1 MYLICKLDSVYY
13 QRHSISRKYRFFCVF
28 FLNPA
33 LENCPLVVYNY
44 SMEIQIYRDK
54 NGNEPFEQWLSSI
67 KDNPTWARIDNRL
80 KRVRLG
86 LLGDHRLIGEGVF
99 ELRLDFGP
107 GYRIYFGRIGR
118 EHILLLTGGD
128 KSSQRRDIAIA
139 KQYWQHFK
147 ESAE

>member
-1 MYLICKLDSVYY
+1 MILVNN
-13 QRHSISRKYRFFCVF
+13 V
-28 FLNPA
+28 NV
-33 LENCPLVVYNY
+33 LENCLLVVYNY

-107 GYRIYFGRIGR
+107 GYRIYFGRIGP

-139 KQYWQHFK
+139 KQYWKHFK